1 MVARGAGRQNGRLI
15 GYIRHMYLQT
25 FGLREAP
32 FGDAPDTRFAC
43 LFARER
49 DILGHVEYEFTSTA
63 SSVTLITG
71 EAGIGKSLLC
81 QLIEADAPNHGLRV
95 VRHGAGDYALET
107 IAWLRSMHAG
117 FGLPLPLSADANT
130 VDHLVDGLAA
140 GLGRIASHGGERFL
154 LILDDADALT
164 DADLAIV
171 QRLFVTCGSA
181 DASFHVVLSGLPALH
196 DRMAATS
203 AQKLASHIRSRL
215 PLAPLSPEESERYV
229 RHRLHVAG
237 TTQMPF
243 SRLGLRSLRDDGKG
257 NPRRLN
263 ALAHRALERAAER
276 GERSIGER
284 ALGFVA
290 REVLP
295 QHARYWLRRY
305 RKQIIVGG
313 VALAVL
319 FVVGM
324 ATWFLS
330 GRSPSRPKNLVA
342 VTLDQALVTFH
353 DALPAPET
361 GKVRVWSELLARWQV
376 TSKET
381 SVANAINC
389 DALIFPGFACV
400 SGRGSLDQLRRFDR
414 PIVLEL
420 NDANGK
426 QQVLMVGAGD
436 EAVRLYLG
444 GKYVELTRDA
454 FEHVWNGRFYAVFR
468 VDPAMPTKLARGD
481 TGEGLH
487 WLLSHLQPDPAA
499 GPVPTSF
506 DRSVETRVL
515 TLQQRFGIAADG
527 VVGPETMFALS
538 SMEADGPH
546 LARGVP

>member
-1 MVARGAGRQNGRLI
+1 
-15 GYIRHMYLQT
+15 MYLQT
-25 FGLREAP
+25 FGLREPP

-49 DILGHVEYEFTSTA
+49 EILAHVEYDLGSSE

-81 QLIEADAPNHGLRV
+81 MLIEADAPNHGVRA
-95 VRHGAGDYALET
+95 VRHGAGDYALES
-107 IAWLRSMHAG
+107 IAWLRSMYAG
-117 FGLPLPLSADANT
+117 FGLPLPLSAEANT
-130 VDHLVDGLAA
+130 EDHLVDGLAA
-140 GLGRIASHGGERFL
+140 GLGRLAHHVGHRFL
-154 LILDDADALT
+154 LILDDVDELSNQ
-164 DADLAIV
+164 DLATVERLLLACQNANASLHIV
-171 QRLFVTCGSA
+171 LA
-181 DASFHVVLSGLPALH
+181 GLPALS
-196 DRMAATS
+196 DRLGGHAAPS
-203 AQKLASHIRSRL
+203 IAAHIRSRL
-215 PLAPLSPEESERYV
+215 PLAPLGPEESERYV

-305 RKQIIVGG
+305 RKPLLAIGAMLAILFVGG
-313 VALAVL
+313 
-319 FVVGM
+319 M
-324 ATWFLS
+324 AAWFLS
-330 GRSPSRPKNLVA
+330 GRSPSRPKNLA
-342 VTLDQALVTFH
+342 TATPEQALAKFQ
-353 DALPAPET
+353 DALPEADA
-361 GKVRVWSELLARWQV
+361 GKLRVWSELLARWQV

-389 DALIFPGFACV
+389 DAVIFPGFACV

-414 PIVLEL
+414 PLVLEL
-420 NDANGK
+420 DDAHAR
-426 QQVLMVGAGD
+426 QEVLLVGAGD
-436 EAVRLYLG
+436 RDVRLYLG
-444 GKYVELTRDA
+444 GKYVELTRDV
-454 FEHVWNGRFYAVFR
+454 FERVWNGRFYAVFR
-468 VDPAMPTKLARGD
+468 VDPAMPAKLSRGS
-481 TGEGLH
+481 TGDGVT
-487 WLLSHLQPDPAA
+487 WLLGHLPPDATAQTAPSA
-499 GPVPTSF
+499 F

-515 TLQQRFGIAADG
+515 AVQQRFGIAADG

-538 SMEADGPH
+538 SLEAEGPH